1 MRFSEYMNEW
11 LYAKDGYYSHFRDI
25 GKDGDFYTAVSTSK
39 FFGASIANFLFKEIK
54 RGAIPRSLA
63 LVEIGAHKG
72 YLLADMIEWLY
83 SCDASLIETMEFIT
97 IERFEP
103 IKEAQ
108 REYFFNRFGDDIE
121 LKQFSSIKELN
132 SAYAFFI
139 SNEIFDAFPCELYL
153 NEKIAE
159 VNNNS
164 ISWVDAD
171 SKILEFAKRHNL
183 TKGEIAIGYEE
194 FAKEVVSSVESFDF
208 ISFDYGERYVR
219 NDFSIRVYKEHKTY
233 PLFDDEIELSKLF
246 KDSDI
251 TYDVNFNHLIDAFEG
266 AGANLK
272 AYETQARALVR
283 FGIIDILEQ
292 YSKVATY
299 SDYLRQADR
308 IKTLIAPTM
317 MGDRFKM
324 VHFTKRGKD
333 E

>member
-54 RGAIPRSLA
+54 RGAIARSLA

-121 LKQFSSIKELN
+121 LKQFSSVKELN
-132 SAYAFFI
+132 SSYAFFI
-139 SNEIFDAFPCELYL
+139 SNEIFDAFCCELYL
-153 NEKIAE
+153 DGKIAE
-159 VNNNS
+159 VNNHS
-164 ISWVDAD
+164 IGWVEAD

-251 TYDVNFNHLIDAFEG
+251 TYDVNFNHLINAFEG
-266 AGANLK
+266 AGAKLK